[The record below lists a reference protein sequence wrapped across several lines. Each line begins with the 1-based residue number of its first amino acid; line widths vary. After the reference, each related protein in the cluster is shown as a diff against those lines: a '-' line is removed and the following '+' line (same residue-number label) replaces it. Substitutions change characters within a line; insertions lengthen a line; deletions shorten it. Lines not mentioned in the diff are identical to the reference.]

1 MNVVCCLRSGWGT
14 TSLDQDM
21 VYDEDFQPLQARH
34 RALSSLVKRE
44 EKEGIM
50 LWHQFI
56 IPRYTSGKKKQKKKK
71 QMRRRV
77 FFFWRSL

>member
-1 MNVVCCLRSGWGT
+1 MNDVCCLRSGWGT

-21 VYDEDFQPLQARH
+21 VYDEDFQPLQARQ

-44 EKEGIM
+44 DKMGIM

-56 IPRYTSGKKKQKKKK
+56 IPRDTAGKKKKKSLTKKKK
-71 QMRRRV
+71 QSRQYM
-77 FFFWRSL
+77 

>member
-21 VYDEDFQPLQARH
+21 VYDEDFQPMQARQ
-34 RALSSLVKRE
+34 RALASLVKRK
-44 EKEGIM
+44 EKEGFM

-56 IPRYTSGKKKQKKKK
+56 IPRDTAGRKKKKPLKKKQK
-71 QMRRRV
+71 QMKRRM
-77 FFFWRSL
+77 

>member
-14 TSLDQDM
+14 TALDQDM
-21 VYDEDFQPLQARH
+21 VYDEDFQPLQARQ

-44 EKEGIM
+44 EKESIM

-56 IPRYTSGKKKQKKKK
+56 IPRDTAGRKKKLQQKKKQK
-71 QMRRRV
+71 QMKRRV
-77 FFFWRSL
+77 